1 MQAPAFCNKSSIKIL
16 CATALLFAT
25 AACSNGKSAA
35 TDDNFI
41 RGLNNYFLEH
51 TECLLPNTRF
61 PLETTDKDQIKQ
73 MDSLVKASLLD
84 KTVDAGVHT
93 ARYTPSTN
101 GTRFAPHF
109 CYGHREV
116 LTIDSSSPLA
126 VQNGFKVTN
135 VTYRY
140 KMQDVPVWAHTADVK
155 AAFPAM
161 ALATSGNATAKA
173 TLAQSPVGWQVPD

>member
-1 MQAPAFCNKSSIKIL
+1 MQAPASRNNSSIKIL
-16 CATALLFAT
+16 CTAALLLAT
-25 AACSNGKSAA
+25 SACNNGKSAP
-35 TDDNFI
+35 TNDNFI

-61 PLETTDKDQIKQ
+61 PLETTDKAQIKQ
-73 MDSLVKASLLD
+73 MDSLVKASLLE
-84 KTVDAGVHT
+84 KNVDAGVNT
-93 ARYTPSTN
+93 ARYIPSAN

-109 CYGHREV
+109 CFGHREV

-140 KMQDVPVWAHTADVK
+140 KMQDVPVWAETAEVK